1 MTESSLSRDLRVCV
15 PSPRPFVKIFYRKL
29 LNDYPPS
36 HLCIFVSRRF
46 TFSPTATEK
55 KWEWWQYEW
64 NTGNHSTLSHILFSF
79 CKLLSPTEGYNRLQ
93 KAIKLL
99 FLLCVV
105 NYEANRVSLSSPVAS
120 EATSPVIGSLPESS
134 RASFP
139 MRMCRASLAG
149 KVNHKCHS
157 NLNYGLGS
165 V

>member
-29 LNDYPPS
+29 INDYSPS
-36 HLCIFVSRRF
+36 HLCILYLCRDASRSLRLQQKKNGSGDNTSGILVTIQHYHTFYLVFVSC
-46 TFSPTATEK
+46 
-55 KWEWWQYEW
+55 Y
-64 NTGNHSTLSHILFSF
+64 
-79 CKLLSPTEGYNRLQ
+79 RLQ